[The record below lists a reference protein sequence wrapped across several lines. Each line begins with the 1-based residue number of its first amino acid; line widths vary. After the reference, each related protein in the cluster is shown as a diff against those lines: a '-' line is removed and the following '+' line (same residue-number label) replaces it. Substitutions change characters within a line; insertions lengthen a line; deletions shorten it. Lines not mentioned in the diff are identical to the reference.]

1 VEEKMGGLTN
11 ELLPLPKFAAKL
23 GIGQATA
30 HEYREAGMPAVQSGR
45 YWYVPELSGIRWVRE
60 NSTDRTYHRLFIDS
74 PPEPREAKDPGTG
87 P

>member
-1 VEEKMGGLTN
+1 VDEKLGGLTN
-11 ELLPLPKFAAKL
+11 ELLSLPAFAAKL
-23 GIGQATA
+23 GIKQATA

-45 YWYVPELSGIRWVRE
+45 LWYVPELQGKRWVRK
-60 NSTDRTYHRLFIDS
+60 NSTDKTYRKIFIDS